1 MKKWNNIPQNG
12 TGKARSNGYACG
24 QCAFGGTGTNENT
37 LVDVVN
43 PTGMWKA
50 VKNETEVKNERIA
63 HLKDGIAIT
72 KMLYWLRY
80 TDKKRNLKSPF
91 RINWRSFE
99 D

>member
-1 MKKWNNIPQNG
+1 MKAGIETRPYEEVEQYIRKMGQ
-12 TGKARSNGYACG
+12 GKRVAMDMRVVNAHLAA
-24 QCAFGGTGTNENT
+24 QVPNENT

-72 KMLYWLRY
+72 KNVVLAASYG
-80 TDKKRNLKSPF
+80 
-91 RINWRSFE
+91 
-99 D
+99 